1 MCVVCV
7 DACGT
12 ACMGGSSRD
21 RHVGCTRILNSS
33 NLCACVPARVAA
45 PCVLQIYRTPFM
57 LRHCTSLLIHLGA
70 VVLGPYFCH
79 IAVCDE
85 GWVAAH
91 NWCPAPYVMAVIYS
105 IICMLLLNV
114 QVCGF

>member
-1 MCVVCV
+1 M
-7 DACGT
+7 
-12 ACMGGSSRD
+12 
-21 RHVGCTRILNSS
+21 
-33 NLCACVPARVAA
+33 PARVAA

>member
-1 MCVVCV
+1 
-7 DACGT
+7 
-12 ACMGGSSRD
+12 
-21 RHVGCTRILNSS
+21 
-33 NLCACVPARVAA
+33 
-45 PCVLQIYRTPFM
+45 M

-114 QVCGF
+114 QVRLLGLFQTSCRWRLCACIKAV